1 MDCSGA
7 VAIELHCAETE
18 ARAET
23 LIAEPDHILF
33 GGGFEASSKA
43 VLSGTPSRRNSPAES
58 IRVF

>member
-23 LIAEPDHILF
+23 LIAEPDHILLVV
-33 GGGFEASSKA
+33 GLK
-43 VLSGTPSRRNSPAES
+43 PPAKQY
-58 IRVF
+58 